1 MDIID
6 HSWPGCYNNTTF
18 VSAVIYNAEEF
29 QLNFKSLNP
38 VIHPT

>member
-6 HSWPGCYNNTTF
+6 HSWPGCYNMF